1 MGFQWSRT
9 DRSAGEGFLRIARE
23 QIAKAIDV
31 AEAVADPTDK
41 RVHEARRRSKKLRA
55 LLRLVRP
62 DFPEYADENAFV
74 RDASRGLSGARDQR
88 VAVQTYA
95 DLMEWAGEPVPKA
108 AKDAGDT
115 DTAAEAAALA
125 AFAAQMR
132 QLQARSTRWSLDR
145 IDLDTLATGL
155 KRTYQRGRWT
165 RRFAERHRTDEA
177 FHEWRKHAKYHWN
190 QLGLLEECAEDVLP
204 SAHKSAGDLADVLGQ
219 HHDLSVLSHLLK
231 TAPGEIGP
239 DVDVDG
245 ALAAIGPRRAELEER
260 IAVLGQQVFA
270 ETPKALKA
278 RFAAYLEGWSQREAA
293 E

>member
-1 MGFQWSRT
+1 MSFQWSRT

-23 QIAKAIDV
+23 QIAKAIDI
-31 AEAVADPTDK
+31 AEAVSDPTDK

-55 LLRLVRP
+55 LQRLVRP
-62 DFPEYADENAFV
+62 DFPEYAEENAFV

-95 DLMEWAGEPVPKA
+95 DLMEWAGRPVPKA
-108 AKDAGDT
+108 AKQASD
-115 DTAAEAAALA
+115 AEAEGAALA
-125 AFAAQMR
+125 SFALQMR
-132 QLQARSTRWSLDR
+132 QLQARTAKWSLDH

-155 KRTYQRGRWT
+155 KRTYERGRWT

-177 FHEWRKHAKYHWN
+177 FHEWRKYAKYHWN

-219 HHDLSVLSHLLK
+219 HHDLSVLGHLLV

-239 DVDVDG
+239 DIDVER
-245 ALAAIGPRRAELEER
+245 ALAAIGPRRVELEDR

-278 RFAAYLEGWSQREAA
+278 RFVAYLEGWSRREAA